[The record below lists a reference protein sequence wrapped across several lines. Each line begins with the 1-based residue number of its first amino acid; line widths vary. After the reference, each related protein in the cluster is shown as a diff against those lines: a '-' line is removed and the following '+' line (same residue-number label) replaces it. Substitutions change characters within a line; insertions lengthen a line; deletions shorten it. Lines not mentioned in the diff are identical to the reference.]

1 MLEIRRGIATRS
13 YENTFFRE
21 FSKNLSSMFDEYS
34 IDGLLIGNSYCET
47 SQNLMIDALLITSNN
62 VFLIDLKNFGGDIIL
77 PKSDID
83 FPEGLWMTRDDIRV
97 KGGSHIN
104 PYKQLYQHKKAFTWV
119 YHNSIIKSKI
129 LENKEQLN
137 PSHVKKMVCFQKPIT
152 LIGEIP
158 NRDELDFFIT
168 DSEKYLETI
177 KDVIDVNDE
186 EVRLTS
192 KSFDVFKEIF
202 RADSFHS
209 SESYKPLDTIPVP
222 IIKPTNDELYLDQK
236 EALNEITEFIKSDK
250 KNAFILQGTS
260 QSGKSHLSKFI
271 KDIAFKNSVT
281 QVEFF
286 APSGK
291 VALNLLSDDDIQ
303 YESIYSHIYGGKPK
317 KEIKDLYESKENK
330 IELRKNQNGDFIDI
344 KGNQIDPNDYIKT
357 YLDVI
362 PLKPNESD
370 EKALFV
376 VDEAQLVSNN
386 YWESFDIRFGSGYL
400 LKDFIEFTNIN
411 ESNRKIIFIGDKFLL
426 QTAKEGESALNQSYL
441 NEHYNLIT
449 SSFELLNKG
458 EFFPLVNNALSAVK
472 GIREDLYNHLFFDF
486 FDNFQSIDKSDSL
499 NLIEKKINNNAD
511 FHVLSFEN
519 ANAQKINL
527 WIKKNILKN
536 GENIT
541 KNDLVSINNTFN
553 LENKNDPFG
562 EPKRVFNGEFGVV
575 TSASD
580 NVISETVLMKDKN
593 NPIVIKY
600 REVSLTLN
608 RTGNKVDILSLEN
621 FRTNEKGELSKD
633 EITSIK
639 IILDRE
645 IRDEIKRKPFV
656 GSDSEKRLLTSLE
669 YKEISKEVS
678 NYEVRLENGERVK
691 TKLEDAVAK
700 KRKITKL
707 AENQN
712 KKYIENYLIKDT
724 TSKYYKYKNA
734 AHLRFG
740 WALTVHKSRSYKWD
754 DVIFDLGSERRGRS
768 NKPYFKWLYT
778 GLTRAKANVY
788 LISYSPIN
796 PLIKI
801 DFKDI
806 AINKGKGKIV
816 YFQAD
821 LNAEVNL
828 SSKEMSSNLNFT
840 DGKLKPI
847 LIQLYYFL
855 SNKLTHKDIEIVSI
869 NQSDYQSIYELKN
882 KNNQTAKISI
892 YCNLKGQ
899 ARQPTLMKAEP
910 DEFGYEVMIALK
922 QDSEIK
928 NFDSVS
934 DIWRKNAYNS
944 IYLALK
950 EHDYKIVQLIQTSY
964 KDTIEISKNDEN
976 LVVDMYYDGNGF
988 FTSVI
993 STYYSSVEILD
1004 YYKSVLNTLRQ
1015 G

>member
-1 MLEIRRGIATRS
+1 MLEIRRGKATRS

-34 IDGLLIGNSYCET
+34 IDGLLIGNSYCEK
-47 SQNLMIDALLITSNN
+47 SPNLQIDALLITSNN

-83 FPEGLWMTRDDIRV
+83 FPEGLWMTRDDIRI

-104 PYKQLYQHKKAFTWV
+104 PYKQLYQHKRAFTWV

-129 LENKEQLN
+129 LENNEQLN

-152 LIGEIP
+152 LVGKIPSRNEI
-158 NRDELDFFIT
+158 DFFIT

-202 RADSFHS
+202 RADPFHFN
-209 SESYKPLDTIPVP
+209 ESYEQPDTIQVSP
-222 IIKPTNDELYLDQK
+222 IKPTSGELYLDQK
-236 EALNEITEFIKSDK
+236 TALKEITEFIKSDK
-250 KNAFILQGTS
+250 DNVFILQGSS

-271 KDIAFKNSVT
+271 KDIAFSNSVT

-303 YESIYSHIYGGKPK
+303 YESIYSHIYGGNPK
-317 KEIKDLYESKENK
+317 KEIKGLYESKENK
-330 IELRKNQNGDFIDI
+330 IEFTKNKNGDFFDI
-344 KGNQIDPNDYIKT
+344 KGNQIDPNDYIRT

-370 EKALFV
+370 ERALFI

-386 YWESFDIRFGSGYL
+386 YWESLDKRFGSGYL
-400 LKDFIEFTNIN
+400 LPDFIEFTNIS
-411 ESNRKIIFIGDKFLL
+411 ESNRKIIFIGDKFIL
-426 QTAKEGESALNQSYL
+426 QSAKEDESALNQSYL
-441 NEHYNLIT
+441 NKNYNVMA
-449 SSFELLNKG
+449 SSFELLDKG
-458 EFFPLVNNALSAVK
+458 EFFPLVNNALLAVNGLRK
-472 GIREDLYNHLFFDF
+472 DLYNELSFDF

-511 FHVLSFEN
+511 CHILSYEN

-536 GENIT
+536 GDDIT
-541 KNDLVSINNTFN
+541 KNDLVNINNTFN
-553 LENKNDPFG
+553 LENQDDPFG
-562 EPKRVFNGEFGVV
+562 EPKRVFNGEFGIV
-575 TSASD
+575 TSAS
-580 NVISETVLMKDKN
+580 NSIISETVLLKGKN
-593 NPIVIKY
+593 DPIVMKY
-600 REVSLTLN
+600 REVSLTLK
-608 RTGNKVDILSLEN
+608 RTDHKVDVLSLEN
-621 FRTNEKGELSKD
+621 FRTSEKGELSND
-633 EITSIK
+633 EITAIK

-645 IRDEIKRKPFV
+645 IREEINRKPFA
-656 GSDSEKRLLTSLE
+656 GSDSEKRLLSSLE

-678 NYEVRLENGERVK
+678 NYEVRLDNGERVK
-691 TKLEDAVAK
+691 TKLEDAVAR

-754 DVIFDLGSERRGRS
+754 DVIFDLSSERRGRS

-788 LISYSPIN
+788 LIGYSPIN

-801 DFKDI
+801 DFKDK
-806 AINKGKGKIV
+806 AINKRKGKSV

-828 SSKEMSSNLNFT
+828 SSKEISSNFDFT

-855 SNKLTHKDIEIVSI
+855 LDKLTHKDIEIISI
-869 NQSDYQSIYELKN
+869 NQSDYQSIYELRN

-892 YCNLKGQ
+892 YCNLKGHV
-899 ARQPTLMKAEP
+899 RQPTLMKAEP
-910 DEFGYEVMIALK
+910 DEFGSEVILFLK
-922 QDSEIK
+922 QDTELKS
-928 NFDSVS
+928 FDSVNE
-934 DIWRKNAYNS
+934 IWRKNSYNN
-944 IYLALK
+944 IYLSLK
-950 EHDYKIVQLIQTSY
+950 EHDYKIVQLIQSSY

-993 STYYSSVEILD
+993 STSYSSAEIWD
-1004 YYKSVLNTLRQ
+1004 YYKSVLGTLRQ

>member
-21 FSKNLSSMFDEYS
+21 FSKNLSLMFDEYS
-34 IDGLLIGNSYCET
+34 IDGLLIGNSYCEA

-83 FPEGLWMTRDDIRV
+83 FPESLWMTRDEIRV

-129 LENKEQLN
+129 LENNEQLN

-152 LIGEIP
+152 LVGKIP
-158 NRDELDFFIT
+158 GRDELDFFIT

-177 KDVIDVNDE
+177 KDIIDVNDE

-192 KSFDVFKEIF
+192 KSFDIFKEIF
-202 RADSFHS
+202 RADPFHLN
-209 SESYKPLDTIPVP
+209 ESYNNSDTIPASPV
-222 IIKPTNDELYLDQK
+222 KPTNDELYLDQK
-236 EALNEITEFIKSDK
+236 TALNEITEFIKSDTA
-250 KNAFILQGTS
+250 NVFILQGTS
-260 QSGKSHLSKFI
+260 QSGKSHLSPFI
-271 KDIAFKNSVT
+271 KEIAFSNAIT

-317 KEIKDLYESKENK
+317 KEIKGLYESKENK
-330 IELRKNQNGDFIDI
+330 IEFTKKQNGDFFDI
-344 KGNQIDPNDYIKT
+344 NGNQIEPNDYIKT

-370 EKALFV
+370 EKALFI

-400 LKDFIEFTNIN
+400 LPDFIEFTNIN

-426 QTAKEGESALNQSYL
+426 QTAKEGESALSQSYL
-441 NEHYNLIT
+441 NEHFNLMT

-472 GIREDLYNHLFFDF
+472 GIKEDLYNQLSFDF
-486 FDNFQSIDKSDSL
+486 FDNYQSIDKSDSL

-511 FHVLSFEN
+511 FHILSYEN

-536 GENIT
+536 GDDIT
-541 KNDLVSINNTFN
+541 KNDLVSINNTFK
-553 LENKNDPFG
+553 LENEDDPFG
-562 EPKRVFNGEFGVV
+562 EPKRVFNGEFSIV
-575 TSASD
+575 TSTS
-580 NVISETVLMKDKN
+580 NIISSETVVLKGTN
-593 NPIVIKY
+593 TPIVIKY
-600 REVSLTLN
+600 REISITLK
-608 RTGNKVDILSLEN
+608 RTGHKVDVLSLEN
-621 FRTNEKGELSKD
+621 YRLSEKSELSKA
-633 EITSIK
+633 EITAIK

-645 IRDEIKRKPFV
+645 ILEEIKRKPFV
-656 GSDSEKRLLTSLE
+656 GSDSEKKLISSLE
-669 YKEISKEVS
+669 YKEISQEVS
-678 NYEVRLENGERVK
+678 NYEDRLENGERVK
-691 TKLEDAVAK
+691 TKLEDAIAR
-700 KRKITKL
+700 KRKITKF

-754 DVIFDLGSERRGRS
+754 DVIFNLSSERRGKS

-778 GLTRAKANVY
+778 GLTRAKTSVY
-788 LISYSPIN
+788 LIGYSPIN

-801 DFKDI
+801 DFKDKT
-806 AINKGKGKIV
+806 INKKTGKSV

-821 LNAEVNL
+821 LMAEVNL
-828 SSKEMSSNLNFT
+828 SSKEISSNFDFT

-855 SNKLTHKDIEIVSI
+855 SNKLTHKDIEIISI
-869 NQSDYQSIYELKN
+869 NQSDYQAIYELQN

-910 DEFGYEVMIALK
+910 DEFGSEVMIFLK
-922 QDSEIK
+922 QDAEIQS
-928 NFDSVS
+928 FDSVN
-934 DIWRKNAYNS
+934 DIWRKNSYNN
-944 IYLALK
+944 IYLSLK
-950 EHDYKIVQLIQTSY
+950 KQDYKIVQLIQTSY
-964 KDTIEISKNDEN
+964 KDTIEISKNDES

-993 STYYSSVEILD
+993 STSYSSVEIWD
-1004 YYKSVLNTLRQ
+1004 YYKSVIDTLRQ